1 MLYFY
6 AFLVMLDFVAII
18 LVINEDVFYE
28 VEDKVSKIFWII
40 LIPFL
45 GAVFVIIKLSRLHD
59 GSSPKSAEAEDIINY
74 DYVDPHN
81 VEW

>member
-18 LVINEDVFYE
+18 LVINEDIFYE
-28 VEDKVSKIFWII
+28 VEDKIFKIFWII

-45 GAVFVIIKLSRLHD
+45 GAIFAIIKLTRLHD
-59 GSSPKSAEAEDIINY
+59 GLSPKSTKAEDIINY

-81 VEW
+81 MEL